1 MGGVEILILTVVS
14 AANLVLV
21 KNPSRANPERTV
33 NAAQNSAVL
42 LAIQREILVAV
53 VQPPGKL
60 NVLNSKSTG
69 KGLICGL
76 R

>member
-14 AANLVLV
+14 AANLVHV
-21 KNPSRANPERTV
+21 QKSTRANPERTV

-60 NVLNSKSTG
+60 HVLSSK
-69 KGLICGL
+69 
-76 R
+76 